1 MTTPA
6 RDLGPVL
13 PDRPALKAGLGCA
26 PPSESRNLVHV
37 NEYESVAAPE
47 TDELITSHMPLVG
60 HIVRET
66 MGRVPSHVSR
76 DDLTSAGLTALVLAA
91 RAYDA
96 ERGVPFD
103 RYAATRIRGALL
115 DELRSVD
122 WASRSVRRRARDLA
136 ETRGRLAGVLGRTPT
151 VAEVAQASGL
161 SQDEVAANDEDVSRA
176 QVLSLQGSTTTPIE
190 ELVPTRAPS
199 PEELVEHAERLTY
212 LREAIEELPERLR
225 VVVQDYFFAERP
237 MAEIAAEL
245 GVTDSRISQ
254 MRAEALTLLRDAL
267 NFALE
272 PSLLK
277 PGGKAGGVAQRRR
290 ESYFAAVAARHAEGA
305 RRGLARPLD
314 AVG

>member
-1 MTTPA
+1 M
-6 RDLGPVL
+6 D
-13 PDRPALKAGLGCA
+13 
-26 PPSESRNLVHV
+26 V
-37 NEYESVAAPE
+37 NEYEGTVAGE
-47 TDELITSHMPLVG
+47 TDELITTHMPLVG

-136 ETRGRLAGVLGRTPT
+136 ETRGRLANVLGRTPS
-151 VAEVAQASGL
+151 VAEVAQAAGMSP
-161 SQDEVAANDEDVSRA
+161 DEVVANDDDVSRA
-176 QVLSLQGSTTTPIE
+176 QVLSLQGSATTPIE

-199 PEELVEHAERLTY
+199 PEDLVEHAERLTY

-225 VVVQDYFFAERP
+225 VVVRDYFFAERP

-267 NFALE
+267 NHALE
-272 PSLLK
+272 PSLVQST
-277 PGGKAGGVAQRRR
+277 GKTGGVAQRRR
-290 ESYFAAVAARHAEGA
+290 ESYFAAVAARHADGA
-305 RRGLARPLD
+305 RRGVATPLD

>member
-1 MTTPA
+1 M
-6 RDLGPVL
+6 
-13 PDRPALKAGLGCA
+13 
-26 PPSESRNLVHV
+26 HV
-37 NEYESVAAPE
+37 NEM
-47 TDELITSHMPLVG
+47 DELITTHMPLVG

-91 RAYDA
+91 KAYD
-96 ERGVPFD
+96 ESRGVPFD

-136 ETRGRLAGVLGRTPT
+136 ETRNRLATVLGRTPS
-151 VAEVAQASGL
+151 VAEVARAAGL
-161 SQDEVAANDEDVSRA
+161 SEDEVAANDDDVSRA
-176 QVLSLQGSTTTPIE
+176 QVLSLQGSSATPIE
-190 ELVPTRAPS
+190 ELVATRAPS

-225 VVVQDYFFAERP
+225 VVVQDYFFSERP
-237 MAEIAAEL
+237 MADIAADL

-267 NFALE
+267 NHALE
-272 PSLLK
+272 PSLVK
-277 PGGKAGGVAQRRR
+277 QNGKAGGVAQRRR
-290 ESYFAAVAARHAEGA
+290 ESYFAAVAARHAQSA
-305 RRGLARPLD
+305 RGGVVRPLD